1 MALYMVS
8 YDIAE
13 QDSSEYDPLW
23 SLLVDWKAHRV
34 QYSQWVLVAA
44 PGSAMRLAEIITE
57 AVPLKDKD
65 RLLVQE
71 VAQDAAW
78 LNLELP
84 DSQAVI
90 VFAAARP

>member
-1 MALYMVS
+1 MGAS
-8 YDIAE
+8 
-13 QDSSEYDPLW
+13 
-23 SLLVDWKAHRV
+23 
-34 QYSQWVLVAA
+34 
-44 PGSAMRLAEIITE
+44 GSAMRLVEIITE